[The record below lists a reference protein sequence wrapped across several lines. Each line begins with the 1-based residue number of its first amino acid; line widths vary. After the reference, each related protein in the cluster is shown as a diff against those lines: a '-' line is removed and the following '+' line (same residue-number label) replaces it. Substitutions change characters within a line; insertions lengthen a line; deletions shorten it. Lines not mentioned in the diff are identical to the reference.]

1 VRRASGGLWQSFG
14 LGFFF
19 PNIEVLVYG
28 RQVARKSVERIALS
42 QLRKELDPRP
52 FYWPTPAYGEVRPA
66 IRLESGNEQIVNG
79 QFVKRHGYTLL
90 ASRHTWRRL
99 AVQWSNE

>member
-52 FYWPTPAYGEVRPA
+52 FHWPTPAYGEVRPA
-66 IRLESGNEQIVNG
+66 IRLETS
-79 QFVKRHGYTLL
+79 L